1 MELWKRENVSPQG
14 GQEISG
20 EKKTIINYNITI
32 MHNTVGHFFRKS
44 IFKPEVAPLIAILG
58 TALGGAVFIG
68 LKQSRAPDVCWDHKH
83 NPYPWQEIKDGEQVK
98 LMALNQKYDSRWER
112 SKW

>member
-1 MELWKRENVSPQG
+1 
-14 GQEISG
+14 
-20 EKKTIINYNITI
+20 

-44 IFKPEVAPLIAILG
+44 ILKPEVAPLIAILG
-58 TALGGAVFIG
+58 TALGGAVFMSV
-68 LKQSRAPDVCWDHKH
+68 KQSRAPDVCWDHKH

-98 LMALNQKYDSRWER
+98 LMALNQKYDSRWNR